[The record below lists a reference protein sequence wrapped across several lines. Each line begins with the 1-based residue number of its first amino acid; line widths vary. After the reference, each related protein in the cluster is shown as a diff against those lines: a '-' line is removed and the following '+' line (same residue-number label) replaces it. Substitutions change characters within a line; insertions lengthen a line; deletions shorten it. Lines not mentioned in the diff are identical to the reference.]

1 MESRQL
7 SENGNKVVL
16 VLIICLLLCFPHL
29 YRYGTVNRVRVNDDS
44 YFSSFSSDVPL
55 KSISSCFQLNLGD
68 TAREEV
74 DLEG

>member
-1 MESRQL
+1 MLNSKGRKGGTGVSL
-7 SENGNKVVL
+7 SGKQ
-16 VLIICLLLCFPHL
+16 
-29 YRYGTVNRVRVNDDS
+29 RVNENS
-44 YFSSFSSDVPL
+44 YLSNFSSDVPL